1 MYTLKSNITED
12 GWLSCKFKGFSRIQ
26 TDLRQ
31 LVNHKPFV
39 FFSEIMTSL
48 TIWCQYFMKCLGII
62 HQALPRSDLDLPSV
76 CASAFFPILSA
87 LSQGLF
93 SLKFPSFLNFFNVF
107 IFKWKISVLQCCVG
121 FCHTSAWISQ
131 MYTYVPSLL
140 NLPLTLS
147 CPFRLSESSGFEL
160 PMTYS
165 KFPLPIYFT
174 YGIVYVSMLFS

>member
-1 MYTLKSNITED
+1 MVDSYR
-12 GWLSCKFKGFSRIQ
+12 FKGFSRIQ

-31 LVNHKPFV
+31 LVSHKPFV
-39 FFSEIMTSL
+39 FSSEIMTLL
-48 TIWCQYFMKCLGII
+48 TVWGQYFMKCLGII

-93 SLKFPSFLNFFNVF
+93 SLKFPSFKHFFFNAF
-107 IFKWKISVLQCCVG
+107 ILKWKIIVLQCCVG

-131 MYTYVPSLL
+131 RYTYVPSLL

-147 CPFRLSESSGFEL
+147 CPFRLSESTGFDL
-160 PMTYS
+160 PLSYS
-165 KFPLPIYFT
+165 KFPLPVYFAC
-174 YGIVYVSMLFS
+174 GIVFVSMLFS